1 MTEAAN
7 TPDRRY
13 TASRKIRNV
22 HVAITHPI
30 RWHFYAPIETT
41 QLERSDI
48 RVVLRHAV
56 EQDVVKTAT
65 LLAIPFDQAVVDE
78 RRDDERDMQRAV
90 RTR

>member
-1 MTEAAN
+1 MTEVAD
-7 TPDRRY
+7 TSDRRY

-22 HVAITHPI
+22 HVAITLPI

-65 LLAIPFDQAVVDE
+65 LLEIPFDQVV
-78 RRDDERDMQRAV
+78 V
-90 RTR
+90 GILYPTK